1 MQAQDY
7 TGALWAIGLRLPGAT
22 ETTVEQAVTSR
33 EIVRTWPMRG
43 TLHFVAAADARWML
57 ELLAPRNI
65 ASSTR
70 RCRELGLDDAFFARC
85 RKLVERALARS
96 KPLKRESIL
105 QLLTRAGMKLG
116 TQMGYHILWRLA
128 QERVICFAAREGKQH
143 TFALFDK
150 WVTKSTKLNHEEA
163 LAELARR
170 YFTSHGPATLQDY
183 VWWSGLKVAEAKA
196 GLDSV
201 RTDMEELRMDGDSF
215 WISREIP
222 KSKAGGVCLLPGF
235 DQFLLGY
242 THRGAV
248 LDEKHA
254 DKIVPG
260 GNGMFLPTIVREGRV
275 TGTWKRVPEKK
286 KVVLT
291 VKYFEKLKRAD
302 DALLI
307 ASDRYGRFL
316 GLPAELK
323 FAK

>member
-1 MQAQDY
+1 
-7 TGALWAIGLRLPGAT
+7 
-22 ETTVEQAVTSR
+22 
-33 EIVRTWPMRG
+33 
-43 TLHFVAAADARWML
+43 
-57 ELLAPRNI
+57 
-65 ASSTR
+65 
-70 RCRELGLDDAFFARC
+70 
-85 RKLVERALARS
+85 
-96 KPLKRESIL
+96 
-105 QLLTRAGMKLG
+105 
-116 TQMGYHILWRLA
+116 
-128 QERVICFAAREGKQH
+128 
-143 TFALFDK
+143 
-150 WVTKSTKLNHEEA
+150 
-163 LAELARR
+163 
-170 YFTSHGPATLQDY
+170 
-183 VWWSGLKVAEAKA
+183 
-196 GLDSV
+196 
-201 RTDMEELRMDGDSF
+201 MDGDSF
-215 WISREIP
+215 WLSREIP